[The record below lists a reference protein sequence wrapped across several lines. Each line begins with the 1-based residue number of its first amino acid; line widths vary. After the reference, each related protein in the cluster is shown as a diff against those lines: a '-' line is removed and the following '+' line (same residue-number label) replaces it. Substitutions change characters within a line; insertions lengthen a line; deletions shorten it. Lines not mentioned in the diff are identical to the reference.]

1 VPASAFSHREAGKG
15 FKVYFLSIS
24 GCLAWA
30 RLARGFAQGGETGA
44 WRGFVETIGEPCKC
58 SSMGWYLKS
67 KRSLLE
73 MMDLLREENLSTL
86 DNDPF
91 GLKQQDCYGRNRES
105 PLRGSQK
112 TKNRQY

>member
-1 VPASAFSHREAGKG
+1 
-15 FKVYFLSIS
+15 
-24 GCLAWA
+24 
-30 RLARGFAQGGETGA
+30 
-44 WRGFVETIGEPCKC
+44 
-58 SSMGWYLKS
+58 
-67 KRSLLE
+67 
-73 MMDLLREENLSTL
+73 L